1 MLRTT
6 LFNCSSLRFL
16 SHHPT
21 HSLPTL
27 LAHAG
32 IAPSS
37 NNDGLAP
44 ALNLSTTYER
54 NADNSYNSHVYSRL
68 SNPTRDAL
76 EQEISNFE
84 TNGSSLRYLSHHTTH
99 SLPTL
104 LAHAGIA
111 PSSNNDGLAPAL
123 NLSTT
128 YERNADNSYNSHVY
142 SRLSNPT
149 RDALEQEISNF
160 ETCYA
165 SRPPNLPPSPTS
177 AFASGMAAVSSVLLA
192 RPNTTVLLP
201 DDCYH
206 GVPYQLDAILHRCGV
221 TFELIDMTDHYIVE
235 NKLKTL
241 NENEGANSSR

>member
-1 MLRTT
+1 MVPFSPKRYVFSVTPRHSHYTQMLRTT

-16 SHHPT
+16 SHHP
-21 HSLPTL
+21 
-27 LAHAG
+27 
-32 IAPSS
+32 
-37 NNDGLAP
+37 
-44 ALNLSTTYER
+44 
-54 NADNSYNSHVYSRL
+54 
-68 SNPTRDAL
+68 
-76 EQEISNFE
+76 
-84 TNGSSLRYLSHHTTH
+84 TH